1 MSKPDVA
8 QVFTEGFEAYIHRFG
23 PLADE
28 QYKVAHAIMDC
39 RTETLG
45 GHVYHC
51 DCCKDETVLFNSC
64 LNRHCPKCQTYARIQ
79 WVNNR
84 IAELLPVAYFHVVFT
99 IPHELNAF
107 ALRNKQ
113 AFYTI
118 MFQAVKETLLELA
131 ADNKW
136 LGAEIGFVT
145 ILHTWGQNLMD
156 HPHIHCI
163 VPAGGI
169 SPDKKKWIPCRKDF
183 LFPFSV
189 MAKLFKGK
197 LLHYFKA
204 SVQKKDILFHGSLQI
219 YDTPRVFNELIASL
233 YKKRWVVYAKQPF
246 TTPENVVKYLGNYT
260 HRIAISNNRI
270 ISVDAGMV
278 TFTYKDYKDENKRK
292 LMKISIVEFLRRFML
307 HVVPD
312 GFVRIRYFGFLANR
326 HRKEKL
332 SLCRK
337 LLEKNNRKIDTTK
350 THWKD
355 ILKELTG
362 TDPTLCPKCQKGH
375 LVRKEEVP
383 PKPRCKEPP
392 PDGVW

>member
-1 MSKPDVA
+1 MA
-8 QVFTEGFEAYIHRFG
+8 QIFTDGFESYVHRFAHL
-23 PLADE
+23 PDE

-39 RTETLG
+39 RTERLG
-45 GHVYHC
+45 GHVYRC

-64 LNRHCPKCQTYARIQ
+64 LNRHCPKCQTYARVQ

-84 IAELLPVAYFHVVFT
+84 IAELLPIAYFHVVFT
-99 IPHELNAF
+99 IPHELNGF
-107 ALRNKQ
+107 ALRNKS

-118 MFQAVKETLLELA
+118 MFRAVKETLLELA
-131 ADNKW
+131 ADKKR

-169 SPDKKKWIPCRKDF
+169 SPDKKKWLSSRKDF

-197 LLHYFKA
+197 LLSYFKTA
-204 SVQKKDILFHGSLQI
+204 VQQKDILFHGSLQM
-219 YDTPRVFNELIASL
+219 YDTPRVFNDLIALL

-246 TTPENVVKYLGNYT
+246 ATPENVVKYLGNYT

-270 ISVDAGMV
+270 VSVDHGRV
-278 TFTYKDYKDENKRK
+278 TFTYKDYKDESKRK
-292 LMKISIVEFLRRFML
+292 QMTVSVVEFIRRFML

-326 HRKEKL
+326 YRKEKL
-332 SLCRK
+332 ILCIK
-337 LLEKNNRKIDTTK
+337 LLEKLGYKVETNTK
-350 THWKD
+350 KKEWKD
-355 ILKELTG
+355 ILEELTG

-383 PKPRCKEPP
+383 PKIRCKEPP
-392 PDGVW
+392 PDSVW